1 MTRSL
6 TIRLLAALCLAS
18 AIVGCCP
25 KPRVAAINANNDPP
39 NVSMSEVVGQ
49 INANSIPI
57 TSLRADHRFWAYVHD
72 DKHRERKF
80 DGDGA
85 LLYRKMPQK
94 PDELLMTGNV
104 ITGKV
109 FELGSTSGP
118 DAEYWVAFMPPS
130 EEGTEWWGHYKN
142 LGKPCSQGVPIQPN
156 LVAEVLGVT
165 DIATE
170 FLRQPVPT
178 MRFINDGDA
187 YAFDWMIQLPDRWAV
202 QKEVWF
208 DRATKL
214 PTKVLLFDENGRTLL
229 RANLFNH
236 QPVEGTDGKK
246 IATLYD
252 LFFPMTKDTLRIKL
266 QDPRLT
272 YKGVPNAKTIR
283 RRPLPD
289 VREVQI
295 DKDCE

>member
-6 TIRLLAALCLAS
+6 TMRVLATVCLAVV
-18 AIVGCCP
+18 AVGCCP
-25 KPRVAAINANNDPP
+25 KPASFSQKVYNGPTEP
-39 NVSMSEVVGQ
+39 MNVVVEQ

-57 TSLRADHRFWAYVHD
+57 ASLRADHKFWAYVHD

-94 PDELLMTGNV
+94 PDELLMTGDV

-118 DAEYWVAFMPPS
+118 EAEYWVAFMPPN

-142 LGKPCSQGVPIQPN
+142 LGKPCSQSVPIQPN

-208 DRATKL
+208 DRTTKL

-236 QPVEGTDGKK
+236 QPVDGTNGKK
-246 IATLYD
+246 IATRYD
-252 LFFPMTKDTLRIKL
+252 LFFPDTKDALVIEL
-266 QDPRLT
+266 HDPRLT
-272 YKGVPNAKTIR
+272 YKGVPNANTIR